1 MEAAESAPYGRRQRE
16 SAVHNRFTPLV
27 TNEVSTMR
35 SPPRPLA
42 LATASLLLLA
52 ATSVPPDRQGGQSL
66 REAVER
72 NEIVPLK
79 SIMDWIEEHYR
90 GQVVE
95 VELENEAGDFRYEID
110 LLTPEGSKIEFVFD
124 ARSGELRSVTGKDI
138 ERARRR

>member
-1 MEAAESAPYGRRQRE
+1 
-16 SAVHNRFTPLV
+16 
-27 TNEVSTMR
+27 MR
-35 SPPRPLA
+35 PPHLPISLA
-42 LATASLLLLA
+42 IAGLLLLA
-52 ATSVPPDRQGGQSL
+52 ATPAPPVEQGGRSL

-79 SIMDWIEEHYR
+79 SIMNWIEDNYR

-110 LLTPEGSKIEFVFD
+110 LLTPEGSKIEFQFD
-124 ARSGELRSVTGKDI
+124 ARSGELQTVTGKDI